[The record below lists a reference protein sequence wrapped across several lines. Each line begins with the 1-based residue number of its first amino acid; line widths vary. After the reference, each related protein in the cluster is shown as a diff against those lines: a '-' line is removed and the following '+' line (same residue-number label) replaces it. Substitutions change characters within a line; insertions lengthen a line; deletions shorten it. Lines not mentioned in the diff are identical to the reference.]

1 MDVEDRKVNWH
12 ACRLSAP
19 SSSNAI
25 VDHVNVSTIGLI
37 DRLVAIAVTTT
48 IAATPRRLLAG
59 RVGDGFWRWAQR
71 GIRYQRVES
80 MVRAL
85 ST

>member
-1 MDVEDRKVNWH
+1 MNRH
-12 ACRLSAP
+12 ACRPSAP
-19 SSSNAI
+19 SSTRAI
-25 VDHVNVSTIGLI
+25 LDRVNVRTIGLI

-48 IAATPRRLLAG
+48 IAAAPRRLLAG
-59 RVGDGFWRWAQR
+59 RVGDGFWRWIQR

-80 MVRAL
+80 MARVL